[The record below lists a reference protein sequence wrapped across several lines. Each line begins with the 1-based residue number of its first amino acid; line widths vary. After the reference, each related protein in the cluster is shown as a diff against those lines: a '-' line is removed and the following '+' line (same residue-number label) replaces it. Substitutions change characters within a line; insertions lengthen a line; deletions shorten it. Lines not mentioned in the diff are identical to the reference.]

1 MYVQTWTT
9 VANKSWEQKSSTKV
23 ANQSSDKILWTKI
36 LNKFCEQKFEQ
47 SCEQML
53 QTIVVNNICEP
64 VILIRDHSDGFRVG
78 GWVGVVG

>member
-1 MYVQTWTT
+1 M
-9 VANKSWEQKSSTKV
+9 NK
-23 ANQSSDKILWTKI
+23 NSDQILWAKI

-64 VILIRDHSDGFRVG
+64 VVLIRDHLDGFQVG
-78 GWVGVVG
+78 G